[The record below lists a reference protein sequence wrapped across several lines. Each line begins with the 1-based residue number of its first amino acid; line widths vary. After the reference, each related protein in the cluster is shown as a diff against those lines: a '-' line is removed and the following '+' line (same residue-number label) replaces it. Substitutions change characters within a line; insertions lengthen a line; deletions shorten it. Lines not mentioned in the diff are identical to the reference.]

1 MDIFIDPHTLE
12 RAEERGTDENEIID
26 VINTGFSIPAKYD
39 RSGKAKIYSFQKQRH
54 GKFYN
59 QKRVEIFYTIVKNR
73 VITVTVYVFYGDWE
87 GEK

>member
-1 MDIFIDPHTLE
+1 MDVLIDPHTLE

-26 VINTGFSIPAKYD
+26 VIDTGFSIPAKYD
-39 RSGKAKIYSFQKQRH
+39 RLGKAKIYSFQKQRH

-59 QKRVEIFYTIVKNR
+59 QKRVEIFYTIVENR

>member
-1 MDIFIDPHTLE
+1 MDILVDPHTLE

-39 RSGKAKIYSFQKQRH
+39 RLGKAKIYSFQKQRH

-59 QKRVEIFYTIVKNR
+59 QKRVEIFYTIVENR

>member
-26 VINTGFSIPAKYD
+26 VINAGFSIPAKYD
-39 RSGKAKIYSFQKQRH
+39 RLGKAKIYSFQKQRH

-59 QKRVEIFYTIVKNR
+59 QKRVEIFYTIVENR

>member
-1 MDIFIDPHTLE
+1 MDVLIDPHTLE

-39 RSGKAKIYSFQKQRH
+39 RLGKAKIYSFRKQRH

-59 QKRVEIFYTIVKNR
+59 QKRVEIFYTIEENR

>member
-1 MDIFIDPHTLE
+1 MLSPK
-12 RAEERGTDENEIID
+12 EIID
-26 VINTGFSIPAKYD
+26 VINTGFSIPAKYN
-39 RSGKAKIYSFQKQRH
+39 RLGKAKIYSFQKQRQ

-59 QKRVEIFYTIVKNR
+59 QKRVEIFYTIVENR

>member
-12 RAEERGTDENEIID
+12 HAEERGTDENEIID

-39 RSGKAKIYSFQKQRH
+39 RLGKAKIYSFQKQRH

-59 QKRVEIFYTIVKNR
+59 QKRVEIFYTIEENR

>member
-1 MDIFIDPHTLE
+1 MDILIDPHTLE

-39 RSGKAKIYSFQKQRH
+39 RLGKAKIYSFQKQRH

-59 QKRVEIFYTIVKNR
+59 QKRVEIFYTIVENR

>member
-1 MDIFIDPHTLE
+1 MDILIDPHTLE

-39 RSGKAKIYSFQKQRH
+39 RLGKAKIYSFQKQRH

-59 QKRVEIFYTIVKNR
+59 QKRVEIFYTIVENR
-73 VITVTVYVFYGDWE
+73 VITVTVYVFCGDWE